1 MIRVLRVTVLLVSA
15 GEVLVLH
22 WAALTFGS
30 GGLSL
35 AQAFLGITLLATFNF
50 SVLPWV
56 RSRIRAT
63 GVTMVLS
70 RTWLLGSVAAL
81 LTGLLLAAVFVVVG
95 GGASIADL
103 GSSGRLALGWS
114 GGVTLALGFGSV
126 LWGASVG
133 SYRVRVDR
141 VDLPARSISPRHGAL
156 RIAHVTDLHIGPLLR
171 PPRLREFVDRINRL
185 EAGLVVIT
193 GDLFDFDP
201 EFVEAGCRELG
212 RLQAPHGVYAVLG
225 NHDVYT
231 GADAVADGIERRT
244 SIRLLRDEWE
254 CIDIAGAPLVI
265 AGIEDSGDGWTE
277 RESESAALERL
288 ASEIPEDLPSLL
300 LAHRPSFFAH
310 AARLGFSVVLSGH
323 THGGQVALPIAHHYN
338 PSRLIA
344 HQTRGIFRARGSTLY
359 VSRGLGMAGLP
370 LRLNCPR
377 EIALLRLTSEAAW
390 RANARPPAPWA
401 RADDTSPD
409 RPASR
414 PAIDAAGEPSHRS
427 AASAV
432 RRPG

>member
-254 CIDIAGAPLVI
+254 CIDIAGAPGTDVI
-265 AGIEDSGDGWTE
+265 APARGRVVFAGKRGPLGNSVTIDHGYGIRTIYGHTKEIFVKRGQEIQRGQVI
-277 RESESAALERL
+277 AALGNTGRSTGPHL
-288 ASEIPEDLPSLL
+288 
-300 LAHRPSFFAH
+300 HY
-310 AARLGFSVVLSGH
+310 VVEVRGKA
-323 THGGQVALPIAHHYN
+323 VN
-338 PSRLIA
+338 PLDY
-344 HQTRGIFRARGSTLY
+344 IF
-359 VSRGLGMAGLP
+359 
-370 LRLNCPR
+370 
-377 EIALLRLTSEAAW
+377 
-390 RANARPPAPWA
+390 
-401 RADDTSPD
+401 D
-409 RPASR
+409 
-414 PAIDAAGEPSHRS
+414 
-427 AASAV
+427 
-432 RRPG
+432 